1 MASWIRSA
9 CACSRLTRLLP
20 EMRIVECSQP
30 VEEID
35 TEVLVLFHL
44 EDEPA
49 PRGRLGRVDWI
60 LCGSLSRLR
69 ARRKFAG
76 ERGATALLAP
86 AGKLKA
92 GGVLVVGLGRRAD
105 LSLAALYR
113 LSYQAA
119 QAILN
124 LRCTHVAMEPPFRA
138 FPRDAPLHVQ
148 QTFVEGFLAEL
159 RRGQPNAAF
168 ALTLLTSATGG
179 Q

>member
-1 MASWIRSA
+1 MQ
-9 CACSRLTRLLP
+9 
-20 EMRIVECSQP
+20 IVESSQS

-35 TEVLVLFHL
+35 AEVLILFHL

-60 LCGSLSRLR
+60 LCGSVSRLR

-92 GGVLVVGLGRRAD
+92 GRVLVVGLGHRAD
-105 LSLAALYR
+105 LSLVALYR

-124 LRCTHVAMEPPFRA
+124 LRCTHVAMEPPFRV
-138 FPRDAPLHVQ
+138 FPREAPLHVQ
-148 QTFVEGFLAEL
+148 QTFVEGFMAEL

-168 ALTLLTSATGG
+168 AVTVLTSAPGG